1 MGIYFYY
8 EKKYNVRRLCN
19 SLKSFHLFDF
29 NKRLMVFF
37 ILKVIE
43 FKHGNIASMLG
54 ICTDADTP
62 CVIWEY
68 CSKGS
73 VQVRFL
79 YLLFSFI
86 LQIIFYLYQTIRLL
100 KQIVCEKLSWDEMP

>member
-1 MGIYFYY
+1 MK
-8 EKKYNVRRLCN
+8 KKYNVRRLCN

-86 LQIIFYLYQTIRLL
+86 LQIIFFYT
-100 KQIVCEKLSWDEMP
+100 KQYGY

>member
-1 MGIYFYY
+1 MLR
-8 EKKYNVRRLCN
+8 YNN
-19 SLKSFHLFDF
+19 SLKSFHFFDF
-29 NKRLMVFF
+29 NKRLMVFILF

-73 VQVRFL
+73 VQVRLLYFL
-79 YLLFSFI
+79 SGFI
-86 LQIIFYLYQTIRLL
+86 LQIIYLIYKIIQQL
-100 KQIVCEKLSWDEMP
+100 KRMVCEKLSWDEMP

>member
-1 MGIYFYY
+1 
-8 EKKYNVRRLCN
+8 
-19 SLKSFHLFDF
+19 
-29 NKRLMVFF
+29 MVFF

-86 LQIIFYLYQTIRLL
+86 LQII
-100 KQIVCEKLSWDEMP
+100 

>member
-1 MGIYFYY
+1 MLR
-8 EKKYNVRRLCN
+8 YNN
-19 SLKSFHLFDF
+19 SRKSFHSFDF
-29 NKRLMVFF
+29 NKTYNCIFFF

-73 VQVRFL
+73 VQVR
-79 YLLFSFI
+79 LLFLLTVFI
-86 LQIIFYLYQTIRLL
+86 FRIFDIPINTAI
-100 KQIVCEKLSWDEMP
+100 KANNVCENLSWDEMP

>member
-1 MGIYFYY
+1 MI
-8 EKKYNVRRLCN
+8 LT
-19 SLKSFHLFDF
+19 
-29 NKRLMVFF
+29 KRMIVYLFF

-73 VQVRFL
+73 VQVR
-79 YLLFSFI
+79 LLFLLTVFI
-86 LQIIFYLYQTIRLL
+86 FHIFDIPINTAI
-100 KQIVCEKLSWDEMP
+100 KANNVCEKLLWDEMP

>member
-1 MGIYFYY
+1 MLR
-8 EKKYNVRRLCN
+8 YNN
-19 SLKSFHLFDF
+19 SRKSFHSFDF
-29 NKRLMVFF
+29 NKTYNC

-62 CVIWEY
+62 CIIWEY

-73 VQVRFL
+73 VQVR
-79 YLLFSFI
+79 LLFLLTVFI
-86 LQIIFYLYQTIRLL
+86 FHIFDIPINTAI
-100 KQIVCEKLSWDEMP
+100 KAKNVCEKLSWDEMP

>member
-1 MGIYFYY
+1 MK
-8 EKKYNVRRLCN
+8 KKYNVRRLCN

-86 LQIIFYLYQTIRLL
+86 LQIIFLIYQTIRLL
-100 KQIVCEKLSWDEMP
+100 KRIVCEKLSWDEMP

>member
-1 MGIYFYY
+1 MLR
-8 EKKYNVRRLCN
+8 YNN
-19 SLKSFHLFDF
+19 SRKSFHSFILT
-29 NKRLMVFF
+29 KRIIVYLFF

-73 VQVRFL
+73 VQVR
-79 YLLFSFI
+79 LLFLLTVFI
-86 LQIIFYLYQTIRLL
+86 FRIFDIPINTAI
-100 KQIVCEKLSWDEMP
+100 KANNECEKLSWDEMP